1 MNALKLDA
9 PDPIQAAALYVYFWA
24 SPCRQ
29 VIMLLVQ
36 RYMRLYAEAVWYNS
50 NESVRNFWDL
60 SHGRALR
67 DPYFSRRPHRLAP
80 ATPAPRAPWG
90 SGGIRAA
97 GADSAPN
104 HRAAPTRRGR
114 TPGLPPAGRPA
125 APLAVR
131 LSCSNASLRS
141 RRRGSTRGVATR
153 LAVGPPARAHR
164 RDEPDASPRRRSM
177 PSVLRGCDRAGQGAE
192 PAPASGPW

>member
-114 TPGLPPAGRPA
+114 TPGLPPRRVWHFIAGSPSGAGDAELAGADGA
-125 APLAVR
+125 ACPDRCTSSFDCRWRGCLRRAGLVHLAVTQ
-131 LSCSNASLRS
+131 S
-141 RRRGSTRGVATR
+141 
-153 LAVGPPARAHR
+153 
-164 RDEPDASPRRRSM
+164 
-177 PSVLRGCDRAGQGAE
+177 
-192 PAPASGPW
+192 